1 MSLVHTTLLLG
12 FALFIGVLLLVRR
25 GQLHGRSAVRW
36 IVLALGGLVVGAWP
50 GLLDRIGEWFGIAY
64 PPMLLAFV
72 VLIVVLLKVLALD
85 ILASRRE
92 VELRRLSQ
100 RLAMLELELQELRGM
115 AAPLPDVSK
124 DGLPRKL

>member
-1 MSLVHTTLLLG
+1 MTLGLTALMLG
-12 FALFIGVLLLVRR
+12 AALCIGVLLLVRR

-36 IVLALGGLVVGAWP
+36 IVLALGGLVIGAWP
-50 GLLDRIGEWFGIAY
+50 GLLDRIGAWFGIAY
-64 PPMLLAFV
+64 PPMLLAYV

-100 RLAMLELELQELRGM
+100 RLAMLELELQELRAPR
-115 AAPLPDVSK
+115 AAETGAAVDEGDAP
-124 DGLPRKL
+124 